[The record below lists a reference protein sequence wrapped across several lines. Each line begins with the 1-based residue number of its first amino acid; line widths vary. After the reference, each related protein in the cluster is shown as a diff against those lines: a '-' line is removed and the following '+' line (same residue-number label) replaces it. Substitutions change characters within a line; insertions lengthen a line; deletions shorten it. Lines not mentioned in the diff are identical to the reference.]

1 MTAEDILNYCHFYHG
16 EVIMPESLE
25 DTNEGQLW
33 IAEKAIC
40 ENFANDIHADTPQ
53 KDIASLVAAY
63 VGKWNPY
70 ELSDV
75 INTYLMKVPNVET
88 FIRQVYL

>member
-53 KDIASLVAAY
+53 KI
-63 VGKWNPY
+63 
-70 ELSDV
+70 
-75 INTYLMKVPNVET
+75 
-88 FIRQVYL
+88 